1 MLKHMPLPLVDI
13 ANLIKESE
21 EIAPKVFQLAKDIQK
36 KIYENQLM
44 VACLSLLVGMVDISL

>member
-1 MLKHMPLPLVDI
+1 MPLPLVDI

-44 VACLSLLVGMVDISL
+44 VVCLSLLVGMVDICL